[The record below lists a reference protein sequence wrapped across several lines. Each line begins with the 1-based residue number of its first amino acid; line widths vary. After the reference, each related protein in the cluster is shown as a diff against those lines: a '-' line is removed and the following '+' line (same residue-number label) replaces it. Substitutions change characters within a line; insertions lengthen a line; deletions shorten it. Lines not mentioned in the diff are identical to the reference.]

1 MTRVSKRRAKRDDFR
16 EAIVSSATNLFLQKG
31 YEGTSISHIC
41 SALKISRPTLYYY
54 MRSKGQLLYEVHSRG
69 MERTLRPY
77 MAEVKTINDPMVRL
91 SSMLRGFT
99 GLICSNP
106 ALRFLLHGS
115 FIAKDRRSKQIRQE
129 WKSHYELL
137 RDTIGEL
144 CSEGIVEKDICPS
157 QAALLLLGMM
167 AWITF
172 WFDYGRSSSKRAM
185 DGPAIARK
193 EGESRIDEIAA
204 LVEKIALQGLARRE
218 R

>member
-1 MTRVSKRRAKRDDFR
+1 MSHVPKRRAKRDDFR

-54 MRSKGQLLYEVHSRG
+54 MRSKGQLLYEAHSRG

-77 MAEVKTINDPMVRL
+77 MAEVKTITDPMARF

-115 FIAKDRRSKQIRQE
+115 FASKDGRSKQIRKE

-144 CSEGIVEKDICPS
+144 SYEGIVEKDISPS
-157 QAALLLLGMM
+157 HAALLLLGMM

-172 WFDYGRSSSKRAM
+172 WFDYGRVPSKRAM
-185 DGPAIARK
+185 DGSAIPCG
-193 EGESRIDEIAA
+193 EGQRRIDEIAA
-204 LVEKIALQGLARRE
+204 LVEKIALQGLARRV
-218 R
+218 